1 MNEIFRGDKKVI
13 FELPADESEFWYK
26 DADDL
31 FEKTRGN
38 GSWAH
43 FDPHSENPD
52 HHWCEI
58 VSGSIDLTGNWVYIC
73 SSPPIISD
81 DGDKTWG
88 GELYKAHYTDVQNL
102 LENGGK
108 IEFEWAAKVSP
119 LFDLDEKGDA
129 VWRE

>member
-1 MNEIFRGDKKVI
+1 MIEVFKDEKKVI
-13 FELPADESEFWYK
+13 FELPADKSDFWYT
-26 DADDL
+26 DTDEL
-31 FEKTRGN
+31 FEKTRCN

-43 FDPHSENPD
+43 FDPCSENPD

-58 VSGSIDLTGNWVYIC
+58 VSGSVDLTGNWVYIC
-73 SSPPIISD
+73 SKPSLYANG
-81 DGDKTWG
+81 GDKTWEG
-88 GELYKAHYTDVQNL
+88 DLYKAYFVDVQNL